1 MITLAIAGKPN
12 CGKSTLYRAATMAP
26 AEIANYPFTTIDA
39 NRGVAYVRVSCPCT
53 ILEHR
58 CGACIDG
65 IRYIQVHLIDVAGL
79 VPEAYTGKGLGNQFL
94 DHLRQADAII
104 NVIDASGATD
114 IEGVP
119 DEIGSHD
126 PLEEIPMLETEMTMW
141 LYGIIEKHWPKM
153 QRQAQ
158 AKNFNMYAG
167 LADLLAGLAIRE
179 DHVSDAERESGI
191 HFRSAQSEDLIRF
204 SRILLRYSKPMIRAG
219 NKADQAP
226 KSLISSLRA
235 AGISLISGAAELALR
250 SAAEHKIITYH
261 PGDPS
266 FTILD
271 EGKLSPAQKEG
282 LAKIRMFMDAFGGT
296 GVQQV
301 INRAV
306 FELLDH
312 IVVYPVEDET
322 HLSDAKGRVLP
333 DAFLM
338 KNGSTP
344 HDLAY
349 QVHTDIGKG
358 FLYAIDARTKM
369 RIKESAILK
378 DGDIIKIVSTA
389 K

>member
-1 MITLAIAGKPN
+1 MITLALAGKPN

-39 NRGVAYVRVSCPCT
+39 NRGVAFVRVPCPCT
-53 ILEHR
+53 MLPHP
-58 CGACIDG
+58 CGVCTDG
-65 IRYIQVHLIDVAGL
+65 IRYVPVHLIDVAGL

-114 IEGVP
+114 IEGNP
-119 DEIGSHD
+119 DEIGTHD
-126 PLEEIPMLETEMTMW
+126 PLAEIPMLETEMTMW
-141 LYGIIEKHWPKM
+141 LFGIIEKHWPRM
-153 QRQAQ
+153 QRQSQ
-158 AKNFNMYAG
+158 VKNYNMHAG
-167 LADLLAGLAIRE
+167 LAELLAGLQIRE
-179 DHVSDAERESGI
+179 EHVADAERESGI
-191 HFRSAQSEDLIRF
+191 TFRTAQPEDLKKF
-204 SRILLRYSKPMIRAG
+204 AGILLRYSKPMIQVG

-226 KSLISSLRA
+226 AELINSIKG

-250 SAAEHKIITYH
+250 SAAEHKVIGYH
-261 PGDPS
+261 PGDAT
-266 FTILD
+266 FTIP
-271 EGKLSPAQKEG
+271 EGSSLSQAQKDG
-282 LAKIRMFMDAFGGT
+282 LAKIRSFMDTFGGT
-296 GVQQV
+296 GVQQM

-306 FELLDH
+306 FELLDQ

-322 HLSDAKGRVLP
+322 HLTDAKGRILP

-338 KNGSTP
+338 KKGATP
-344 HDLAY
+344 HDLAF

-358 FLYAIDARTKM
+358 FLYAIDAKTKM
-369 RIKESAILK
+369 RIKESALLK

>member
-1 MITLAIAGKPN
+1 MITLALAGKPN
-12 CGKSTLYRAATMAP
+12 CGKSTLYRAATLAP

-39 NRGVAYVRVSCPCT
+39 NRGVAYVRVPCPCSA
-53 ILEHR
+53 LEHR
-58 CGACIDG
+58 CGVCVDG
-65 IRYIQVHLIDVAGL
+65 IRYVPVHLIDVAGL

-114 IEGVP
+114 IEGAP
-119 DEIGSHD
+119 DDIGSHD
-126 PLEEIPMLETEMTMW
+126 PLEEIPMLENEMTMW
-141 LYGIIEKHWPKM
+141 LCGIIEKHWPRM

-158 AKNFNMYAG
+158 VKSYDVYAG
-167 LADLLAGLAIRE
+167 LAELLAGLSIRE
-179 DHVSDAERESGI
+179 EHVIDAERESGI
-191 HFRSAQSEDLIRF
+191 IFKSAQSEDIKKF
-204 SRILLRYSKPMIRAG
+204 ARILLKSSKPMIRAG

-226 KSLISSLRA
+226 EELVAKVKA

-250 SAAEHKIITYH
+250 SAAEHNLITYH
-261 PGDPS
+261 PGDVT
-266 FTILD
+266 FTIPD
-271 EGKLSPAQKEG
+271 GVKLNAAQQDG
-282 LAKIRMFMDAFGGT
+282 LLKIRGFMETYGGT
-296 GVQQV
+296 GVQQI
-301 INRAV
+301 INNAV
-306 FELLDH
+306 FDLLNQ

-322 HLSDAKGRVLP
+322 HLTDAKGRVLP

-338 KNGSTP
+338 KKGSTP

-358 FLYAIDARTKM
+358 FLYAIDAKTKM
-369 RIKESAILK
+369 RIKETTILK

>member
-1 MITLAIAGKPN
+1 MITLALAGKPN

-39 NRGVAYVRVSCPCT
+39 NRGVAYVRVPCPC
-53 ILEHR
+53 IDLAHR
-58 CGACIDG
+58 CEVCVDG
-65 IRYIQVHLIDVAGL
+65 IRYVPVHLIDVAGL

-114 IEGVP
+114 IEGAP

-153 QRQAQ
+153 QRQSQ
-158 AKNFNMYAG
+158 VKSYNMHAG
-167 LADLLAGLAIRE
+167 LAELLAGLSIRE
-179 DHVSDAERESGI
+179 DHVADAERESGI
-191 HFRSAQSEDLIRF
+191 NFRSAQSEDLKHF
-204 SRILLRYSKPMIRAG
+204 ARILLKYSKPMIRAG

-226 KSLISSLRA
+226 PALITSLKT

-250 SAAEHKIITYH
+250 SAAEHKIISYH
-261 PGDPS
+261 PGDPLFS
-266 FTILD
+266 IPD
-271 EGKLSPAQKEG
+271 EGKISQAQKDG
-282 LAKIRMFMDAFGGT
+282 LNRIRTFMEEYGGT
-296 GVQQV
+296 GVQQI
-301 INRAV
+301 INKAV
-306 FELLDH
+306 FELLNM

-322 HLSDAKGRVLP
+322 HLTDAKGRVLP

-338 KNGSTP
+338 KKGSTP

-358 FLYAIDARTKM
+358 FLYAIDTRKKM